1 MKEQVKRTFQ
11 RIRLVLWIAV
21 VGLFIGIVPQLR
33 ADEHAAPNES
43 SWVQTNGPYGGEIL
57 AIHEAPKDMLFAG
70 TSEGGIFRS
79 TDRGDTWMP
88 VNTGLHFDPE
98 RTLSIRA
105 FAHNRGMIYAGASNA
120 LYASTDGG
128 DTWHPFPIYGK
139 GFVSVSDIIF
149 IGARVY
155 VGTLNK
161 GVWYSDDNGDS
172 WQPVTVTIG
181 DRIYTASLKLNGWV
195 LYSDDGGNS
204 WLPVPPFEQL
214 GAALIR
220 ELSSIGTTLVVRTQD
235 TVFRQRTNED
245 ALTAVNDDS
254 VEQRMNA
261 FAAMDNLLFAAGY
274 IDKNSGLF
282 RSDDEGDSWTR
293 IATEEIT
300 QSVEAIAVYGTT
312 LYVGTFDDGVFR
324 SDDKGDSWTAVND
337 RLRHRR
343 ISTLL
348 AVDEDTVFAGTP
360 GGGVFRTTDGGD
372 SWVETNTGMTNTTVN
387 ELEIVGNRLYTNVS
401 GKIVYT
407 VDGGESWQPVIPSAP
422 IKSVF
427 PPLSV
432 SGGELYICAV
442 RYAPRERGEEIA
454 GIFRVDVENNTL
466 IEIVV
471 DTNWAGIN
479 CMEVVD
485 STFYMGTLN
494 DGVIRWES
502 GSDPSTTNLGLEDH
516 YISML
521 AGNGESVCAV
531 SGDGIY
537 RLQGEQWE
545 PIHPTDMM
553 DPPSDLRWVGST
565 LYATFWSGG
574 VFRSVNGGNS
584 WTVINDG
591 LDEASAVSIG
601 TDGIELYV
609 GTPAGVFQWIEAKKR
624 WKPIGSLPYQARSLT
639 VLDGFLYAGTGG
651 GGVYK
656 IQIEEQADQ

>member
-1 MKEQVKRTFQ
+1 MKQQTRP
-11 RIRLVLWIAV
+11 VLWIAV
-21 VGLFIGIVPQLR
+21 AVLCTVFAPQVR
-33 ADEHAAPNES
+33 ADVNGG
-43 SWVQTNGPYGGEIL
+43 WIQTNGPYGGEIL
-57 AIHEAPKDMLFAG
+57 AIHEAPKGVLFAG
-70 TSEGGIFRS
+70 TEGAGIFRS
-79 TDRGDTWMP
+79 TDRGDTWTP

-98 RTLSIRA
+98 RTLFIRA
-105 FAHNRGMIYAGASNA
+105 FAHNKGMIYAGASDA

-128 DTWHPFPIYGK
+128 DTWHQVPIFGER
-139 GFVSVSDIIF
+139 FVFVSDIMF

-172 WQPVTVTIG
+172 WLPVTVTMG
-181 DRIYTASLKLNGWV
+181 DRMYTASLELNGWV

-204 WLPVPPFEQL
+204 WLPVPPHERL
-214 GAALIR
+214 GAMLIR
-220 ELSSIGTTLVVRTQD
+220 ELSSIGTTLVVRTQN

-245 ALTAVNDDS
+245 ALTAINDDV
-254 VEQRMNA
+254 VEQRITA
-261 FAAMDNLLFAAGY
+261 FAAMDNLLYASGS
-274 IDKNSGLF
+274 IGEEGRGLF
-282 RSDDEGDSWTR
+282 RSDNEGDSWTR

-300 QSVEAIAVYGTT
+300 RTVETIAVYGTT

-324 SDDKGDSWTAVND
+324 SDDKGDSWTAINEGLTD
-337 RLRHRR
+337 RTV
-343 ISTLL
+343 STLL

-372 SWVETNTGMTNTTVN
+372 SWVETNTGMTNTTVS
-387 ELEIVGNRLYTNVS
+387 ELEVVGNRLYTNVS

-407 VDGGESWQPVIPSAP
+407 VDGGESWQPVIPLAP

-432 SGGELYICAV
+432 SGGKLYISAV

-479 CMEVVD
+479 CMEVVG

-516 YISML
+516 YIWML
-521 AGNGESVCAV
+521 AGNGESVCTA
-531 SGDGIY
+531 SGDEIY

-545 PIHPTDMM
+545 PIHPTDMT

-565 LYATFWSGG
+565 LYATFWSEG
-574 VFRSVNGGNS
+574 VFRSTNGGDS
-584 WTVINDG
+584 WTAINDG

-601 TDGIELYV
+601 TDGTELYV
-609 GTPAGVFQWIEAKKR
+609 GTSAGVFQWIEAKKR
-624 WKPIGSLPYQARSLT
+624 WKPIGSLPHQILSLA
-639 VLDGFLYAGTGG
+639 VLDGFLYAGTAY
-651 GGVYK
+651 GGVFK
-656 IQIEEQADQ
+656 IPIAK